1 MALPKD
7 DEIHL
12 PLLKLMYDRRIQSI
26 KEAEKMLAQTFELTD
41 EELKEK
47 HKSGIRE
54 FFYRV
59 AYSIIRQMKAGLIFP
74 KFDPFVTTDT
84 ARQLLAK
91 KPKQI
96 TNQDIDELIK
106 QKRIRKAQ
114 REEELARQAL
124 LNRYDEYLLKI
135 VEINEKDK
143 DSCFFENVSGLVLS
157 RVLNVEFSKVEITP
171 PNNDGGI
178 DGIIHLGE
186 GEESKVYFEAKCYTN
201 GSIGRKLVQQFS
213 GALDPYD
220 GIRGYYVTTVKF
232 TDRAEKYVEKLKK
245 VKRYKDITL
254 IDGHKLVELIFKY
267 KLENEI
273 IPINQRLK
281 GNQ

>member
-1 MALPKD
+1 MQK
-7 DEIHL
+7 
-12 PLLKLMYDRRIQSI
+12 
-26 KEAEKMLAQTFELTD
+26 
-41 EELKEK
+41 LKE
-47 HKSGIRE
+47 
-54 FFYRV
+54 V
-59 AYSIIRQMKAGLIFP
+59 
-74 KFDPFVTTDT
+74 
-84 ARQLLAK
+84 
-91 KPKQI
+91 
-96 TNQDIDELIK
+96 
-106 QKRIRKAQ
+106 
-114 REEELARQAL
+114 
-124 LNRYDEYLLKI
+124 
-135 VEINEKDK
+135 NETY
-143 DSCFFENVSGLVLS
+143 FERVSGLVLS
-157 RVLNVEFSKVEITP
+157 KVCNTDFSSNVEITS